1 MSRARK
7 VVRKPVKAAK
17 AAKVATDQK
26 PMEVGPIVD
35 EAPAPA
41 EAVPAEVPAAAVE
54 VVRASGTAPA
64 GLKLEASCT
73 LRDSIDMQFQLL
85 AVDFGD
91 SDVVVDG
98 SAVERIDTAGLQ
110 MLLSFVKHQAG
121 RGKRVQWTGAS
132 PDLVR
137 GSQLLGIAGLLA
149 LPESTAGSDP
159 SGN

>member
-7 VVRKPVKAAK
+7 VVRKPAR
-17 AAKVATDQK
+17 AAKVARAAKSREAASTA
-26 PMEVGPIVD
+26 D
-35 EAPAPA
+35 EALMQVEVIAEAAPA
-41 EAVPAEVPAAAVE
+41 ASAAAPV
-54 VVRASGTAPA
+54 AQGQATA

-110 MLLSFVKHQAG
+110 MLLAFVKHQAG
-121 RGKRVQWTGAS
+121 RGKRVQWSGAS
-132 PDLVR
+132 PELVR
-137 GSQLLGIAGLLA
+137 GSQLLGLAGMLA
-149 LPESTAGSDP
+149 LPESTCGSDAR
-159 SGN
+159 GN